1 MWLRTFSVFQIDK
14 QNGMIR
20 NRKEELSAKGWTLF
34 ALAWKDSVLFC
45 CAAAENLGDAILR
58 EGLLDALQ
66 GQELAEYYG
75 TLKTAITVQYAC

>member
-34 ALAWKDSVLFC
+34 ALA
-45 CAAAENLGDAILR
+45 
-58 EGLLDALQ
+58 
-66 GQELAEYYG
+66 
-75 TLKTAITVQYAC
+75 